1 MAEMVTVEGRVNT
14 MDLRLVGVVVRDMGE
29 MMRILNYVFADER
42 DNGMARIVL
51 IVAFHY

>member
-1 MAEMVTVEGRVNT
+1 MAEMVTLEDRVNT

-42 DNGMARIVL
+42 DNGTARIVL
-51 IVAFHY
+51 IVTSRR